1 MRLPVTSSPGPTE
14 TGVLGPPPAGAMSAA
29 PRPAG
34 GRPHILVVNGRK
46 VRQPVFVLGAPCS
59 GVSILA
65 RALKRSEGF
74 HLTMGQRW
82 VLPVVHAFARN
93 PLLARGRAEAAAT
106 VLRDAFA
113 QGWQV
118 SPHCCLGCSAQCRE
132 AGGAEGTGPCVGDR
146 VISRYGDASPDLLY
160 CAETLVDAFPD
171 ARLVQIIRDG
181 RDVVAGMISD
191 ADALAW
197 FRPGFVDLDAESAHP
212 VLGLETQADRA
223 EWPSLSVAGKC
234 AMRWR
239 GTVRLMA
246 RLRNALSAEQLIT
259 LRYEEMI
266 RQPVTAARA
275 VSEFTGAEVS
285 QLELRPGPETD
296 WEAGVWRRLLSPAQA
311 AEVERV
317 AGGELRRVG
326 YGT

>member
-1 MRLPVTSSPGPTE
+1 
-14 TGVLGPPPAGAMSAA
+14 
-29 PRPAG
+29 
-34 GRPHILVVNGRK
+34 
-46 VRQPVFVLGAPCS
+46 
-59 GVSILA
+59 
-65 RALKRSEGF
+65 
-74 HLTMGQRW
+74 
-82 VLPVVHAFARN
+82 
-93 PLLARGRAEAAAT
+93 
-106 VLRDAFA
+106 
-113 QGWQV
+113 
-118 SPHCCLGCSAQCRE
+118 
-132 AGGAEGTGPCVGDR
+132 
-146 VISRYGDASPDLLY
+146 
-160 CAETLVDAFPD
+160 
-171 ARLVQIIRDG
+171 
-181 RDVVAGMISD
+181 MISD

-197 FRPGFVDLDAESAHP
+197 FRPGFVDLDAESTHP
-212 VLGLETQADRA
+212 VLGLETREDRA

-275 VSEFTGAEVS
+275 VSAFTGAEIS
-285 QLELRPGPETD
+285 HLELRPGPDTD